1 MEIFKEIYGLDK
13 TIYQNSEDLELFR
26 HYRFCR
32 RIGESKFKG
41 FMTIDHFSPDF
52 DTKTQE
58 ILRHTEQMP
67 VHLPQNRLVEIL
79 YEQYSKIPEKTGQ
92 LLFDTEV
99 SGLDQDQSGVT

>member
-1 MEIFKEIYGLDK
+1 MEIFKEIYGLDQ

-58 ILRHTEQMP
+58 ILRHTQQMP
-67 VHLPQNRLVEIL
+67 VHMPQNRLVEIL

-92 LLFDTEV
+92 ILFDTEV
-99 SGLDQDQSGVT
+99 SGLDQDFSGVT